1 MANFE
6 TQLIALIDSAKEICD
21 VAEKSGRSDQFQ
33 FNGSEWTPAIILGHI
48 VDVDKEVWMARFEL
62 MRQAQSSAAPIPQLQ
77 WWEPDPVVTAQK
89 YASQSFVDARTK
101 LMASRESMVSYLKNL
116 STTER
121 SAAAEH
127 RTFGLITIESMLQV
141 ILDHDKEHQASLTE

>member
-6 TQLIALIDSAKEICD
+6 SQLIALIDSANEICG
-21 VAEKSGRSDQFQ
+21 VAEKSGRSDQF
-33 FNGSEWTPAIILGHI
+33 NGTDWTPAIILGHL

-62 MRQAQSSAAPIPQLQ
+62 MRQAQISAAPIPKLQ
-77 WWEPDPVVTAQK
+77 WWEPDPVVTAEK
-89 YASQSFVDARTK
+89 YSTQSFQEARIK
-101 LMASRESMVSYLKNL
+101 LMASRESMVSYLKKL
-116 STTER
+116 GVQER
-121 SAAAEH
+121 AAAAEH

>member
-6 TQLIALIDSAKEICD
+6 SQLIALVDSANEICD
-21 VAEKSGRSDQFQ
+21 VAEKSGRSDQF
-33 FNGSEWTPAIILGHI
+33 NRTDWTPAIILGHL
-48 VDVDKEVWMARFEL
+48 VDVDNEVWMARFEV
-62 MRQAQSSAAPIPQLQ
+62 MRQAQISEAPIPRMQ
-77 WWEPDPVVTAQK
+77 WWEPDPVTTAEK
-89 YASQSFVDARTK
+89 YSKQSFVDARAK

-121 SAAAEH
+121 SATAEH

-141 ILDHDKEHQASLTE
+141 LLDHDKEHQASLT

>member
-1 MANFE
+1 MSNFE

-21 VAEKSGRSDQFQ
+21 TAEKSGRSDE

-62 MRQAQSSAAPIPQLQ
+62 MRQAQLSGAPAPRFQ
-77 WWEPDPVVTAQK
+77 WWEPDAVITAEK
-89 YASQSFVDARTK
+89 YSAQSFQEARTK
-101 LMASRESMVSYLKNL
+101 LLASRESMVTYLKNL
-116 STTER
+116 SVHER
-121 SAAAEH
+121 SAPAQH

-141 ILDHDKEHQASLTE
+141 ILDHDKEHQASITQE